1 MVFRARDEQVAR
13 TTLKEGHA
21 LLMAAIN
28 DARFD
33 VQAAV
38 ARLRDI
44 IDDATSAPAPQLLWP
59 PPPTAAFRTSA

>member
-1 MVFRARDEQVAR
+1 VAR
-13 TTLKEGHA
+13 TALKEGHA

-44 IDDATSAPAPQLLWP
+44 IDDCYLGPSTACIVT